1 MKRGPK
7 LNNLTYKDALQR
19 LAEKARAELARMGH
33 LVDGRSDADLV
44 QSYTRARKRAKFQ
57 QSAP

>member
-1 MKRGPK
+1 MKRGLK
-7 LNNLTYKDALQR
+7 LDNLTYKDALQR

-33 LVDGRSDADLV
+33 WSTGAAMRIWS
-44 QSYTRARKRAKFQ
+44 SPIRAHGSRAKFQ